1 MLRCPPKES
10 RHAQAWYKDNFYGGL
25 ERGRGREKE
34 GGGGEKDRKRERNEG
49 RKRGQP
55 GTCGNR
61 ERRREK
67 EDGEGAG
74 VVSSTSLYT
83 WLVTMQAVAR

>member
-34 GGGGEKDRKRERNEG
+34 EGG
-49 RKRGQP
+49 
-55 GTCGNR
+55 
-61 ERRREK
+61 RRTEREK
-67 EDGEGAG
+67 EMKGGREASQEHVGTEREGERKKMDRELG
-74 VVSSTSLYT
+74 
-83 WLVTMQAVAR
+83 Q